1 MQTDKQS
8 SLPLILCVVVTILLC
23 KIYQHH
29 RVVHLTHAHQQLCHQ
44 HAHLIK
50 ECMDL
55 RAQQERVA
63 SLSNISAQAHKKDR
77 MQPLNLAQVIPLRDG
92 LTTRKSP

>member
-1 MQTDKQS
+1 MQTKKQS
-8 SLPLILCVVVTILLC
+8 SFAAAVCVAVLIFVC
-23 KIYQHH
+23 KVYQHH
-29 RVVHLTHAHQQLCHQ
+29 KTTVLTAQHQQLCHQ

-63 SLSNISAQAHKKDR
+63 SVESISKKGHKDGLS
-77 MQPLNLAQVIPLRDG
+77 PLTATQVIPLTDG
-92 LTTRKSP
+92 LKTKGHE